1 MRILFDHNTPA
12 PLRRALS
19 GHEVLTAWECGWAE
33 LTNGQLLAAAESAG
47 FALMI
52 TTDKSI
58 RYQQNLSG
66 RSIALLVLSTNDW
79 AAIRQASDEI
89 LASVDT
95 MGAGAS

>member
-1 MRILFDHNTPA
+1 VRILFDHNTPA